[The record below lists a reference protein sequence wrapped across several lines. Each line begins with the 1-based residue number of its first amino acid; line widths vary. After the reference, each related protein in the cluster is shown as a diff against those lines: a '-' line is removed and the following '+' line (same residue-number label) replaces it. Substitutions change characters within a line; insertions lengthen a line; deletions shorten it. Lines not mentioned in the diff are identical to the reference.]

1 MAGRD
6 QSASFQEWKDRV
18 QAFCAERDWDQ
29 FHGPKDLAIGAV
41 TEASELLEE
50 FRFLTEAQCAEKLL
64 ESEGRGAIAD
74 ELADTLFFVL
84 RFAARFDF
92 DLASALERKLEKNAK
107 KYPVEKSRGRN
118 TKYDRL

>member
-50 FRFLTEAQCAEKLL
+50 FRFLTEAQCAQKLRDP
-64 ESEGRGAIAD
+64 EGRDAIAD